1 VSTLIEHQLRIRN
14 ATDTADAIVITSIR
28 GGTNPYISKAPT
40 GDGSSVDPLTME
52 SIIGE
57 YAGQIADWPIGSM
70 QRVLTLAARGWQRPP
85 ATRISESILGA
96 PRERRCV

>member
-70 QRVLTLAARGWQRPP
+70 QRVLTSQLEDGSGRSNSDIGKHFGSAA
-85 ATRISESILGA
+85 
-96 PRERRCV
+96 